1 MMLSRYRAVVPMAG
15 NDRVR
20 RWFAPGFGT
29 VLLFVLVVGNPWV
42 ADKIINA
49 SLHTSS
55 SLLGWLYYLL
65 KFPDWRLSRDQA
77 MPNLHYVAGS
87 GLQVIFLIVVV
98 AVLFR
103 RLSNSPG
110 SGFARF
116 AGSIGVVVLAAAIA
130 AVIGG
135 LVSESGLDPT
145 ARADNGGGGGY
156 ILGNVAQ
163 GVFFG
168 ALLGLLAAAVV
179 VRRSGSW
186 RGGFRRNGS
195 AGFLRHVY
203 GGSGV
208 NMPAWS
214 PGAGATGD
222 VTRYLCVA
230 ARTDEGFAERVVDEV
245 IADEMRAVAFSVG
258 VDLNPVLRH
267 TLAAR
272 KQRQER
278 DLALAGVFTITLV
291 LAPFWTLIG
300 VGCLLLAAGV
310 ARIALARQ
318 PGQRYLPYLST
329 FGVVV
334 VGAALVVCLV
344 LALIIRIAFGSVTG
358 LTAWLLG
365 PTWLGLFILVG
376 LAVMYALIA
385 RDKLLTHRTI
395 GHELRRGVFS
405 PEAAPPVKDGE
416 AWILPRLAAI
426 GEAAGGN
433 LTVYSGYE
441 PFVGFGGVVDGWSF
455 ALPILPAS
463 GSKDFS
469 GARREMIPFTTPELI
484 GYVRGRLQAATGQVL
499 GSPDAPDG
507 DRLDALVLEDRIF
520 VNGSALATEGRLLPQ
535 PGGLPANQLSQ
546 EEVDRIALHPRGAVR
561 HCLCA
566 HVSSWG
572 GEIMASTF
580 LHLSTAGEVLYLRC
594 DRRVLGPV
602 SSAHHDVDRMTE
614 EMTAGQRRRLFA
626 ETVAELPGMVAGA
639 HRRSLHRGLLGWRHD
654 RRLLRDMACAEEDL
668 AFDYGA
674 RVSVR
679 QMAVDSNYQNFF
691 QAVDNA
697 KYFSIVTRLVLAA
710 IRDFL
715 DDHGVDTAEF
725 RAQQMMV
732 LNQGIIQSGGVS
744 VVGSQAVGTGAQATQ
759 AQPPA
764 ASG

>member
-1 MMLSRYRAVVPMAG
+1 MAG

-20 RWFAPGFGT
+20 RWVAPGFGT
-29 VLLFVLVVGNPWV
+29 VLLFVLVAGNPWV
-42 ADKIINA
+42 ADKIISA
-49 SLHTSS
+49 SHHTSS

-65 KFPDWRLSRDQA
+65 QFPDWRLSRGQA

-87 GLQVIFLIVVV
+87 DLQVIFLVVVV

-116 AGSIGVVVLAAAIA
+116 AGSIGVVVLAAVIA

-145 ARADNGGGGGY
+145 TRADDGGGGGY

-179 VRRSGSW
+179 VRRSASWRSGSW
-186 RGGFRRNGS
+186 RSGFRRNGS

-230 ARTDEGFAERVVDEV
+230 ARTDESFAERVVDEV

-267 TLAAR
+267 SLAAW
-272 KQRQER
+272 KQRQGR

-300 VGCLLLAAGV
+300 VGCLLLAAWV
-310 ARIALARQ
+310 ARIALAWH
-318 PGQRYLPYLST
+318 PSQRHVPYLST
-329 FGVVV
+329 FGGVVV
-334 VGAALVVCLV
+334 AAALVVSLA

-358 LTAWLLG
+358 LAAWLLG
-365 PTWLGLFILVG
+365 PTWLGLFILIG

-385 RDKLLTHRTI
+385 HDKLLTHRTI
-395 GHELRRGVFS
+395 GNELRRGVFS
-405 PEAAPPVKDGE
+405 PEAAPPVKDVE
-416 AWILPRLAAI
+416 AWIPPRMAAI
-426 GEAAGGN
+426 DEAAGGN
-433 LTVYSGYE
+433 VTVYSGYE
-441 PFVGFGGVVDGWSF
+441 PFIGFGGVVAGWSF

-463 GSKDFS
+463 DSKDLS

-484 GYVRGRLQAATGQVL
+484 GYVRGRLEAATGQVL

-507 DRLDALVLEDRIF
+507 DRLDALVLEDRVF
-520 VNGSALATEGRLLPQ
+520 VNGSALATEGRLLPRQ
-535 PGGLPANQLSQ
+535 GDLPANQLPQ

-566 HVSSWG
+566 HVPSWG

-580 LHLSTAGEVLYLRC
+580 LHLSTAGDVLYLHC

-602 SSAHHDVDRMTE
+602 YSAYHNVDRMTE
-614 EMTAGQRRRLFA
+614 EMTAGQRLRLFA
-626 ETVAELPGMVAGA
+626 EAVAELPGMVAGA
-639 HRRSLHRGLLGWRHD
+639 HRRSLHRRLLGVRHD
-654 RRLLRDMACAEEDL
+654 RRLLHDVACAEEDL

-679 QMAVDSNYQNFF
+679 EMAIDPHYQNFF
-691 QAVDNA
+691 QVVDTA
-697 KYFSIVTRLVLAA
+697 KHFSIVTRLVLAA

-744 VVGSQAVGTGAQATQ
+744 VVGSQAVGTGAQA
-759 AQPPA
+759 AQTSA